1 MAGGPL
7 RQETGGASPLEEYS
21 ASSILDAQSSANQ
34 RNCEGERSK
43 NGLDLQICGS
53 ETNLS

>member
-1 MAGGPL
+1 MAGGLL
-7 RQETGGASPLEEYS
+7 RQETGGESPLEKHS
-21 ASSILDAQSSANQ
+21 TSSILDVQSSANQ